1 MLRPSKHAHP
11 DRTVV
16 NVALLILGRLRTR
29 RLCDYDDL
37 LKYIRK
43 AVTGGDVL
51 FLPSLNFLFLL
62 GLVEYHAKTDAIE
75 YVGKNEA
82 I

>member
-16 NVALLILGRLRTR
+16 NVALVLLARLRSQ
-29 RLCDYDDL
+29 RLCDYGML
-37 LKYIRK
+37 FKYARK
-43 AVTGGDVL
+43 SVTGGDVL

-62 GLVEYHAKTDAIE
+62 GLIEYHPKTDAVE
-75 YVGKNEA
+75 YVGQNEA
-82 I
+82 V

>member
-16 NVALLILGRLRTR
+16 NVALLLLARLRSQ
-29 RLCDYDDL
+29 RLCDYDAL
-37 LKYIRK
+37 LAYVRK

-62 GLVEYHAKTDAIE
+62 GLIEYHPKTDSNE
-75 YVGKNEA
+75 YVGQNEA

>member
-11 DRTVV
+11 DRTIV
-16 NVALLILGRLRTR
+16 NVALLLLARLRSQ
-29 RLCDYDDL
+29 RLCDYDAL
-37 LKYIRK
+37 LSYARK

-62 GLVEYHAKTDAIE
+62 GLIEYHPKTDSVE
-75 YVGKNEA
+75 YVGQNEA
-82 I
+82 V